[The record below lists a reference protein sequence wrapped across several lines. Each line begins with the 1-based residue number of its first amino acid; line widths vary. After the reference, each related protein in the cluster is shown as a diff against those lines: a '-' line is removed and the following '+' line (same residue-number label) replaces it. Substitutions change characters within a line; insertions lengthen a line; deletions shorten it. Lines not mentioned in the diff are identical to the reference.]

1 MMGYSEVIEYLYN
14 QFPAFQKVGARAFKP
29 GLDNALKLDKECGS
43 PHRAFKTIHVAGTN
57 GKGSVS
63 HTIASILQASGYK
76 VGLYTSPHLVS
87 FRERIRVNGV
97 MIGEDDVVEFVER
110 IKEFADEVK
119 PSFFELTMTMA
130 FDYFRRQKVDVAVI
144 EVGLGGRMDST
155 NIIRPQLSVITNI
168 GLDHT
173 MFLGETIAEIAAE
186 KAGIMKSKV
195 PVVIGEYDKATA
207 KIFVDNAKRVGAPLT
222 FARDVAGI
230 ESVEPLGEW
239 SHYVVK
245 YRDGQVVELD
255 YSLTGSYQQ
264 KNIVTIL
271 AAVEQLRAIGYK
283 ISIFQLMIGL
293 ETVQDSTGL
302 MGRWQRLS
310 YEPDI
315 ICDTGHNAHGIKYV
329 AEQLARSNY
338 KQLHIVWGMA
348 NDKHPEQVLP
358 LMPKGAKYYFTRAN
372 IDRAMPETALAE
384 AGRRCGLKGET
395 YTTVALAL
403 DAAKKNAGVNDL
415 IFIGGSNFV
424 VAEVL

>member
-1 MMGYSEVIEYLYN
+1 MVYSEVIEYLYN
-14 QFPAFQKVGARAFKP
+14 QFPAFQRVGSRAFKP
-29 GLDNALKLDKECGS
+29 GLDNTKKLDAFCGS
-43 PHRAFKTIHVAGTN
+43 PHRSFKTIHVAGTN

-63 HTIASILQASGYK
+63 HTLASILQASGYN

-87 FRERIRVNGV
+87 FRERIRVNGQ
-97 MIGEDDVVEFVER
+97 MICEDDVVAFVER

-119 PSFFELTMTMA
+119 PSFFELTMMMA
-130 FDYFRRQKVDVAVI
+130 FDYFRKCRVDVAVV

-173 MFLGETIAEIAAE
+173 MFLGDTVEEIAVE

-195 PVVIGEYDKATA
+195 PVVVGEYDERTAPVFKDKALT
-207 KIFVDNAKRVGAPLT
+207 VGAPLT
-222 FARDVAGI
+222 FAQDVVKVKR
-230 ESVEPLGEW
+230 VEPLGDW
-239 SHYVVK
+239 SHYVVE
-245 YRDGQVVELD
+245 YRSGDIIEVD
-255 YSLTGSYQQ
+255 FSLTGLCQQ

-271 AAVEQLRAIGYK
+271 AAVEQLRSIGYK

-302 MGRWQRLS
+302 MGRWQKIAC
-310 YEPDI
+310 EPDVI
-315 ICDTGHNAHGIKYV
+315 VDTGHNAHGIRLV
-329 AEQLARSNY
+329 AEQLKNAAYDSI
-338 KQLHIVWGMA
+338 HIVWGMA

-358 LMPKGAKYYFTRAN
+358 LLPKSAKYYFTRAN
-372 IDRAMPETALAE
+372 VERALSEEALSEE
-384 AGRRCGLKGET
+384 ASKCGLRGKT
-395 YTTVALAL
+395 YKTVALAV
-403 DAAKKNAGVNDL
+403 DAAKKNAGQNDL

>member
-1 MMGYSEVIEYLYN
+1 MEYSEVIEYLYN

-29 GLDNALKLDKECGS
+29 GLDNALALDKHCNS
-43 PHRAFKTIHVAGTN
+43 PHKAFKTIHVAGTN

-63 HTIASILQASGYK
+63 HTLASILQAAGYQ

-87 FRERIRVNGV
+87 FRERIRVNGE
-97 MIGEDDVVEFVER
+97 MIGESDVIDFVEK
-110 IKEFADEVK
+110 IQDVANEIK

-130 FDYFRRQKVDVAVI
+130 FDYFRRKKVDIAVI

-173 MFLGETIAEIAAE
+173 MFLGEKIPEIAAE
-186 KAGIMKSKV
+186 KAGIIKTKI
-195 PVVIGEYDKATA
+195 PVIIGEYDKQTAPVFINKAKAT
-207 KIFVDNAKRVGAPLT
+207 GAPLT
-222 FARDVAGI
+222 FAHDVVEI
-230 ESVEPLGEW
+230 VSVEPMGEW
-239 SHYVVK
+239 NHYVVK
-245 YRDGQVVELD
+245 YKDGQTVELD
-255 YSLTGSYQQ
+255 FSLTGEYQK
-264 KNIVTIL
+264 KNIITIL

-302 MGRWQRLS
+302 MGRWQKIG

-315 ICDTGHNAHGIKYV
+315 IVDTGHNAHGIKYV
-329 AEQLARSNY
+329 A
-338 KQLHIVWGMA
+338 KQLSQCHHEQIHIVWGMA

-358 LMPKGAKYYFTRAN
+358 LLPKKAKYYFTRAN
-372 IDRAMPETALAE
+372 IDRAMSETALAAE
-384 AGRRCGLKGET
+384 ASKCGLKGET
-395 YTTVALAL
+395 YDTVSSALE
-403 DAAKKNAGVNDL
+403 AAKKNAKGNDL